1 MKVKAIIFD
10 LDGVIT
16 DTSELHFIAWRELAA
31 SLGISIDEKFNE
43 CLKGVSRMGSLEL
56 ILQHGGQENDYT
68 PAEKEALAAKKNAR
82 YVELL
87 QSITPENVLPG
98 VLPFLEE
105 CHNNGIRTALAS
117 ASKNAPFI
125 LKKLEISDRFD
136 YVADAAKVA
145 RSKPA
150 PDIFLAAA
158 EGLAI
163 APEYCIGVE
172 DAAAGIQAIHAAG
185 MKAVGIGGEETLHE
199 ADLLLA
205 DTGKLDLLSVL
216 KNFTE

>member
-1 MKVKAIIFD
+1 MNVKAIIFD

-16 DTSELHFIAWRELAA
+16 DTSELHFVAWRELAE
-31 SLGISIDEKFNE
+31 SLGIAIDEKFNE
-43 CLKGVSRMGSLEL
+43 CLKGVSRMGSLKL
-56 ILQHGGQENDYT
+56 ILQHGHKENDYT
-68 PAEKEALAAKKNAR
+68 PAEKETLATKKNAR

-87 QSITPENVLPG
+87 QNITPENVLPG

-105 CHNNGIRTALAS
+105 CHNNGIKTALAS

-125 LKKLEISDRFD
+125 LDKLEISNHFD

-145 RSKPA
+145 HSKPA

-158 EGLAI
+158 EGLDI
-163 APEYCIGVE
+163 APAFCLGVE

-185 MKAVGIGGEETLHE
+185 MKAVGIGGKETLYE

-205 DTGKLDLLSVL
+205 DTGKLNLASILET
-216 KNFTE
+216 FR

>member
-1 MKVKAIIFD
+1 MNIKAIVFD

-16 DTSELHFIAWRELAA
+16 DTSELHFIAWRELAE
-31 SLGISIDEKFNE
+31 SLGIVIDEKFNE

-68 PAEKEALAAKKNAR
+68 PEEKEVLAAKKNAR

-87 QSITPENVLPG
+87 QDITPKNVLPG
-98 VLPFLEE
+98 ILPFLEE
-105 CHNNGIRTALAS
+105 CHNNGIKTALAS

-125 LKKLEISDRFD
+125 LDKLEISNHFD

-145 RSKPA
+145 HSKPA

-158 EGLAI
+158 AGLDV

-172 DAAAGIQAIHAAG
+172 DAAAGIQAIRAAG
-185 MKAVGIGGEETLHE
+185 MKAVGIGEKGTLYE
-199 ADLLLA
+199 AELLFSGTEKLTLA
-205 DTGKLDLLSVL
+205 SVL
-216 KNFTE
+216 KAFA

>member
-1 MKVKAIIFD
+1 MKIQAIVFD

-16 DTSELHFIAWRELAA
+16 DTSYLHFIAWKELAE
-31 SLGISIDEKFNE
+31 SLGIAIDGKFNE

-68 PAEKEALAAKKNAR
+68 PEEKEVLAAKKNAR

-87 QSITPENVLPG
+87 QDITPKNVLPG
-98 VLPFLEE
+98 VLAFLEE
-105 CHNNGIRTALAS
+105 CHKRGIKTALAS

-125 LKKLEISDRFD
+125 LDKLEISNHFD

-145 RSKPA
+145 HSKPA

-158 EGLAI
+158 AGLDI
-163 APEYCIGVE
+163 ASEYCIGVE

-185 MKAVGIGGEETLHE
+185 MKAVGIGEEKTLYE
-199 ADLLLA
+199 ADLLFSSTEKLTLA
-205 DTGKLDLLSVL
+205 SVL
-216 KNFTE
+216 KTFAS

>member
-1 MKVKAIIFD
+1 MKIQAIVFD

-16 DTSELHFIAWRELAA
+16 DTSELHFVAWRELAE
-31 SLGISIDEKFNE
+31 SLGIAIDEKFNE

-56 ILQHGGQENDYT
+56 ILQHGHRENDYT
-68 PAEKEALAAKKNAR
+68 PAEKETLATKKNAR

-87 QSITPENVLPG
+87 QDITPKNVLPG
-98 VLPFLEE
+98 VLAFLEE
-105 CHNNGIRTALAS
+105 CHNNGIKTALAS
-117 ASKNAPFI
+117 ASKNALFI
-125 LKKLEISDRFD
+125 LDKLEISNHFD

-145 RSKPA
+145 HSKPA

-158 EGLAI
+158 AGLDI
-163 APEYCIGVE
+163 APAFCLGVE

-185 MKAVGIGGEETLHE
+185 MKAVGIGGKETLYE

-205 DTGKLDLLSVL
+205 DTGKLNLLSVL

>member
-1 MKVKAIIFD
+1 MNVKAIVFD

-16 DTSELHFIAWRELAA
+16 DTSELHFVAWRELAE
-31 SLGISIDEKFNE
+31 SLGIAIDEKFNE

-56 ILQHGGQENDYT
+56 ILQHGGQENDYA

-87 QSITPENVLPG
+87 QDITPKNVLPG
-98 VLPFLEE
+98 ILPFLEE
-105 CHNNGIRTALAS
+105 CHNSGIQTALAS

-125 LKKLEISDRFD
+125 LDKLGIANHFD

-145 RSKPA
+145 HSKPA

-158 EGLAI
+158 AGLDF
-163 APEYCIGVE
+163 APEFCLGVE

-185 MKAVGIGGEETLHE
+185 MKAVGIGGKETLYE

-205 DTGKLDLLSVL
+205 DTGKLNLLSVL

>member
-1 MKVKAIIFD
+1 MNVKAIIFD

-16 DTSELHFIAWRELAA
+16 DTSYLHFIAWRELAE
-31 SLGISIDEKFNE
+31 SIGIAINEQFNE

-56 ILQHGGQENDYT
+56 ILQHGHRENDYT
-68 PAEKEALAAKKNAR
+68 PAEKEALAAKKNSR

-87 QSITPENVLPG
+87 QDLTPKNVLPG

-105 CHNNGIRTALAS
+105 CRSRGIKTALAS

-125 LKKLEISDRFD
+125 MEKLALADQFD
-136 YVADAAKVA
+136 YMADAAKVA
-145 RSKPA
+145 HSKPA

-158 EGLAI
+158 EGLNI
-163 APEYCIGVE
+163 APEFCLGME

-185 MKAVGIGGEETLHE
+185 MKAVGIGGEETLCE

-216 KNFTE
+216 ENFTE

>member
-1 MKVKAIIFD
+1 MNIQAIVFD

-16 DTSELHFIAWRELAA
+16 DTSELHFVAWRELAE
-31 SLGISIDEKFNE
+31 SLGIAIDEKFNE
-43 CLKGVSRMGSLEL
+43 CLKGVSRMGSLKL
-56 ILQHGGQENDYT
+56 ILQHGHKENDYT
-68 PAEKEALAAKKNAR
+68 PAEKETLATKKNAR

-87 QSITPENVLPG
+87 QNITPENVLPG

-105 CHNNGIRTALAS
+105 CHNNGIKTALAS

-125 LKKLEISDRFD
+125 LDKLEISNHFD

-145 RSKPA
+145 HSKPA

-158 EGLAI
+158 AGLDI
-163 APEYCIGVE
+163 APEFCLGVE

-185 MKAVGIGGEETLHE
+185 MKAVGIGGKETLYE

-205 DTGKLDLLSVL
+205 DTGKLNLISVL
-216 KNFTE
+216 KNFTR

>member
-1 MKVKAIIFD
+1 MKIQAIVFD

-16 DTSELHFIAWRELAA
+16 DTSYLHFIAWRELAE
-31 SLGISIDEKFNE
+31 SIGIAIDEQFNE

-68 PAEKEALAAKKNAR
+68 LTEKEALATKKNNH

-87 QSITPENVLPG
+87 QSLTPKNVLPG
-98 VLPFLEE
+98 ILPFLDE
-105 CHNNGIRTALAS
+105 CRSHGIKTALAS

-125 LKKLEISDRFD
+125 MEKLALADQFD
-136 YVADAAKVA
+136 YMADAAKVA
-145 RSKPA
+145 HSKPA

-158 EGLAI
+158 EGLDI
-163 APEYCIGVE
+163 PPEFCLGVE

-185 MKAVGIGGEETLHE
+185 MKAVGIGGEETLCE
-199 ADLLLA
+199 ADLLLP
-205 DTGKLDLLSVL
+205 DTGKLNLASVL
-216 KNFTE
+216 DFFTE

>member
-1 MKVKAIIFD
+1 MNIQAIVFD

-16 DTSELHFIAWRELAA
+16 DTSYLHFIAWKELAE
-31 SLGISIDEKFNE
+31 SLGIVINEKFNE

-68 PAEKEALAAKKNAR
+68 PAEKKTLAAKKNAR

-87 QSITPENVLPG
+87 QDITPKNVLPG
-98 VLPFLEE
+98 VLSFLEE
-105 CHNNGIRTALAS
+105 CHNNGIKAALAS

-125 LKKLEISDRFD
+125 LNKLGIADRFD

-145 RSKPA
+145 HSKPA

-158 EGLAI
+158 AGLDI
-163 APEYCIGVE
+163 APEFCLGVE

-185 MKAVGIGGEETLHE
+185 MKAVGIGGKETLHE
-199 ADLLLA
+199 ADLILA
-205 DTGKLDLLSVL
+205 DTGKLNLLSVL

>member
-1 MKVKAIIFD
+1 MNVKTIIFD

-16 DTSELHFIAWRELAA
+16 DTSELHFIAWRELAE
-31 SLGISIDEKFNE
+31 SLGIAIDEKFNE

-56 ILQHGGQENDYT
+56 ILQHGHRENDYT
-68 PAEKEALAAKKNAR
+68 PAEKETLATKKNDR

-87 QSITPENVLPG
+87 QDITPKNVLPG
-98 VLPFLEE
+98 VLAFLEE
-105 CHNNGIRTALAS
+105 CHNNGIKTALAS
-117 ASKNAPFI
+117 ASKNALFI
-125 LKKLEISDRFD
+125 LDKLEISNHFD

-145 RSKPA
+145 HSKPA

-158 EGLAI
+158 AGLDI
-163 APEYCIGVE
+163 APAFCLGVE

-185 MKAVGIGGEETLHE
+185 MKAVGIGGKETLYE

-205 DTGKLDLLSVL
+205 DTGKLNLLSVL
-216 KNFTE
+216 KNFTK

>member
-1 MKVKAIIFD
+1 MNVKAIIFD

-16 DTSELHFIAWRELAA
+16 DTSYLHFIAWRELAE
-31 SLGISIDEKFNE
+31 SLGIAIDEKFNE

-56 ILQHGGQENDYT
+56 ILKYGGQENNYAPT
-68 PAEKEALAAKKNAR
+68 EKEALATKKNAR

-87 QSITPENVLPG
+87 QNITPENVLPG

-105 CHNNGIRTALAS
+105 CHNNGIKTALAS

-125 LKKLEISDRFD
+125 LDKLEISNHFD
-136 YVADAAKVA
+136 YVADAARVA
-145 RSKPA
+145 HSKPA

-158 EGLAI
+158 AGLDI
-163 APEYCIGVE
+163 APAFCLGVE

-185 MKAVGIGGEETLHE
+185 MKAVGIGGKETLYE
-199 ADLLLA
+199 ANLLLA
-205 DTGKLDLLSVL
+205 DTGKINLLSVL

>member
-1 MKVKAIIFD
+1 MNVKAIIFD

-16 DTSELHFIAWRELAA
+16 DTSELHFVAWRELAE
-31 SLGISIDEKFNE
+31 SLGIAIDEKFNE

-56 ILQHGGQENDYT
+56 ILQHGHKENDYT
-68 PAEKEALAAKKNAR
+68 PAEKESLATKKNAR

-87 QSITPENVLPG
+87 QNITPENVLPG

-105 CHNNGIRTALAS
+105 CHNNGIKTALAS

-125 LKKLEISDRFD
+125 LDKLEISNHFD

-145 RSKPA
+145 HSKPA

-158 EGLAI
+158 AGLDI
-163 APEYCIGVE
+163 APAFCLGVE

-185 MKAVGIGGEETLHE
+185 MKAVGIGGKETLYE

-205 DTGKLDLLSVL
+205 DTGKLNLISVL
-216 KNFTE
+216 KNFTK